1 MSGFASSAVRDAFLT
16 ALDAADSAATARLAQ
31 HIVGCSNPLPGMT
44 CQALGLPLGSTYG
57 NAAQHLLDG
66 HAANRIKQTT

>member
-1 MSGFASSAVRDAFLT
+1 MSGFASPAVRDAFLS
-16 ALDAADSAATARLAQ
+16 AIDADDAAATAKLAQ

-66 HAANRIKQTT
+66 HAADRIKQTS